1 MFDSISIDN
10 RRGESMNICVYGAS
24 SNTIDI
30 DFVEKVESLGEEI
43 AKRGHNLVYGGGAQ
57 GLMGA
62 IARGAIKADGKVKGI
77 APSFF
82 NVDGVLFEDCTEF
95 IYTETMRERK
105 QLLEDHSDC
114 FIVAPGGIGTFEEFF
129 EVLTLKQ
136 LRRHEK
142 AIVIYNINAYYD
154 EMEKMIENA
163 INEGF
168 MKESCRELY
177 TYFDDMDKM
186 LDYLEEYVP
195 EKAEPCKYKNV

>member
-1 MFDSISIDN
+1 
-10 RRGESMNICVYGAS
+10 MNICVYGAS

-30 DFVEKVESLGEEI
+30 NFVEKVEKLGEEI
-43 AKRGHNLVYGGGAQ
+43 AKRGHNVVYGGGAQ

-62 IARGAIKADGKVKGI
+62 VARGARKADGKVKGI
-77 APSFF
+77 APTFF

-105 QLLEDHSDC
+105 KLLEDHSDC

-142 AIVIYNINAYYD
+142 AIVIYNINGYYD

-177 TYFDDMDKM
+177 TYFDDMNKM
-186 LDYLEEYVP
+186 LDYLEAYVP

>member
-1 MFDSISIDN
+1 
-10 RRGESMNICVYGAS
+10 MNICVYGAS

-30 DFVEKVESLGEEI
+30 NFVEKVEKLGEEI
-43 AKRGHNLVYGGGAQ
+43 AKRGHSVVYGGGAQ

-62 IARGAIKADGKVKGI
+62 VARGARKADGKVKGI

-142 AIVIYNINAYYD
+142 AIVIYNINGYYD

-168 MKESCRELY
+168 MKETCRELY

>member
-1 MFDSISIDN
+1 
-10 RRGESMNICVYGAS
+10 MNICVYGAS

-30 DFVEKVESLGEEI
+30 NFVEKVEKLGEEI
-43 AKRGHNLVYGGGAQ
+43 AKRGHNVVYGGGAQ

-62 IARGAIKADGKVKGI
+62 VARGARKADGKVKGI

-142 AIVIYNINAYYD
+142 AIVIYNINGYYD

>member
-1 MFDSISIDN
+1 
-10 RRGESMNICVYGAS
+10 MNICVYGAS

-30 DFVEKVESLGEEI
+30 NFVEKVEKLGEEI
-43 AKRGHNLVYGGGAQ
+43 AKRGHNVVYGGGAQ

-62 IARGAIKADGKVKGI
+62 VARGARKADGKVKGI

-142 AIVIYNINAYYD
+142 AIVIYDINGYYD
-154 EMEKMIENA
+154 ETEKMIENA

-177 TYFDDMDKM
+177 TYFDDMNKM
-186 LDYLEEYVP
+186 LDYLEAYVP

>member
-1 MFDSISIDN
+1 
-10 RRGESMNICVYGAS
+10 MNICVYGAS

-30 DFVEKVESLGEEI
+30 NFVEKVEKLGEEI
-43 AKRGHNLVYGGGAQ
+43 AKRGHSVVYGGGAQ

-62 IARGAIKADGKVKGI
+62 VARGARKADGKVKGI

-142 AIVIYNINAYYD
+142 AIVIYNINGYYD

-177 TYFDDMDKM
+177 TYFDDMNKM
-186 LDYLEEYVP
+186 LDYLEAYVP